1 MAMTLQVLHEW
12 SGVEGPLPPPRR
24 LVGLLPAVA
33 GIGPADLKSVWFSAS
48 AVDLRLC
55 SEPLGLWHSLG
66 GKAKLPT
73 KPGPRPS
80 LFHLGAFA
88 QAASLSG
95 SPFWPLTTCLTL
107 IYHQASA
114 LYRQLFPLLSPFCTG
129 WVALPCAPRC
139 PTYRLP

>member
-80 LFHLGAFA
+80 LFHSG
-88 QAASLSG
+88 LSHK
-95 SPFWPLTTCLTL
+95 L
-107 IYHQASA
+107 
-114 LYRQLFPLLSPFCTG
+114 LLSREVPSG
-129 WVALPCAPRC
+129 PSPRA
-139 PTYRLP
+139 